1 MGYKKSFGVMG
12 IIVLCI
18 AISAVFGITYAAF
31 TQSLTISGTAT
42 VKKSSWSIK
51 FANLSTVST
60 TGSAAQVTAPTI
72 NTNDTKISNYSVSLT
87 KPGDTV
93 SYTFDV
99 TNAGDYNAVLDTI
112 TIPTPTC
119 TKTTNGV
126 DTDATNVCSNL
137 TYTLTYSDGTA
148 LAKNDALNAGATKSM
163 KLTLTY
169 KSTATAAQLPTADV
183 SISNLGITL
192 TYKQS

>member
-12 IIVLCI
+12 IIVLCVT
-18 AISAVFGITYAAF
+18 ISAIFGIVYAAF
-31 TQSLTISGTAT
+31 TQNLTINGKAT

-51 FANLSTVST
+51 FSNLGTVQK

-72 NTNDTKISNYSVSLT
+72 NTNDTKISEYSVSLT
-87 KPGDTV
+87 KPGDSIT
-93 SYTFDV
+93 YTFDV
-99 TNAGDYNAVLDTI
+99 VNDGDYDAKLSTI

-119 TKTTNGV
+119 TKTTNGT
-126 DTDATNVCSNL
+126 DADATNVCSNL
-137 TYTLTYSDGTA
+137 TYSLTYDDGTA
-148 LAKNDALNAGATKSM
+148 LAVNDTLNAGATKSM

-169 KSTATAAQLPTADV
+169 NSNASAAQLPTADV

-192 TYKQS
+192 TYTQA